1 MQTRSWF
8 ARLGRLVVRRRWR
21 IIAAWTLLLP
31 VAGIFAAQ
39 LPSRLAFGGFEV
51 PGSQSAAVERDLAE
65 RFPRQVPE
73 SAVIVVRHP
82 RLTVEKPA
90 FAAEVDGIAAR
101 LRAVPGVAAV
111 VSWRMTRSP
120 SFVSPDRHTT
130 YLVAG
135 LTGGQ
140 NESMTTAPKV
150 VVAASSAVTPGFEV
164 ATGGAAAMWER
175 FDKIG
180 KVDLERAE
188 RVSLPISLLALLL
201 AFGGLIAAGLPIMLA
216 LAALVV
222 GMGGLYFL
230 AGVTDLNIFATN
242 TASII
247 GIGVGID
254 YALFI
259 VTRFREELRRGH
271 PSAEAVP
278 RTMASAGRAIALSGA
293 TVIVALA
300 GMFLVDIQAMRSMAV
315 GAMLAVALVVLAALT
330 LLPAVLAVI
339 GPRVDHLRLPWL
351 RTMRPRRE
359 GFWHWWAMA
368 VMRRPW
374 AFLLASLVILVV
386 LSAPVAAMRLGQT
399 GAGSMPRGEEP
410 RVALERLA
418 ASFGAGVVGPIE
430 IIVDTPGGATASAN
444 LGRIRRLTELLRADT
459 AVAQVTSLGSIPPNA
474 LADGMARLDP
484 ALRPMM
490 AGLANWDR
498 GADLAR
504 VTVISRDRPE
514 SRTAEDLVGRVRD
527 RYLPAAGLA
536 GHARVGGT
544 TALDLDITAQ
554 LFRRLPLIV
563 VAVLALSFLLLA
575 CAFRS
580 LLLPLKAVAMNLL
593 SVGAA
598 LGVLVALF
606 QWGWGERLLGF
617 TSEQQPGAAHPAVS
631 VLCALRPV
639 HGLRGVP
646 PQPDAG
652 GVSAQWV
659 QRAGRRSRLGGDRS
673 HHHRGRAGHGD
684 GVRGVRGWS
693 ARLVQGDRLRPGRGG
708 AHRRHHRP
716 DRPRAG
722 RHEAH
727 GRLELVAAEGAGPLV
742 AGGPAGAGR
751 TLSART
757 GVRAEPCLTAAGVTK
772 GRVILLDDP
781 DPRGQ
786 SVGRDASGRP

>member
-1 MQTRSWF
+1 MQTRSWL
-8 ARLGRLVVRRRWR
+8 ARLGRLMVARRWWV
-21 IIAAWTLLLP
+21 IVAWTVLLP

-51 PGSQSAAVERDLAE
+51 PGSQSAVVERDLAE
-65 RFPRQVPE
+65 RFPGQVPD
-73 SAVIVVRHP
+73 SAVIVVHQP
-82 RLTVEKPA
+82 RLTVEQPA
-90 FAAEVDGIAAR
+90 FTAVVDGIAAR
-101 LRAVPGVAAV
+101 VRAVPGVAAV
-111 VSWRMTRSP
+111 QSWRVTRSP

-135 LTGGQ
+135 LSGGQ
-140 NESMTTAPKV
+140 DGSMTTAPKV
-150 VVAASSAVTPGFEV
+150 AAAAGAAVPPGFQV
-164 ATGGAAAMWER
+164 ATGGAAATWER

-216 LAALVV
+216 LAGLVV

-259 VTRFREELRRGH
+259 VTRFREELRRGY

-278 RTMASAGRAIALSGA
+278 RTMASAGRAVALSGT

-315 GAMLAVALVVLAALT
+315 GAMLTVALVVVAALT
-330 LLPAVLAVI
+330 LLPAVLAVL
-339 GPRVDHLRLPWL
+339 GPRLDHLRLP
-351 RTMRPRRE
+351 RSRAVRPRRE
-359 GFWHWWAMA
+359 GFWHRWATA

-374 AFLLASLVILVV
+374 AFLLASLAVLAV

-430 IIVDTPGGATASAN
+430 IIVDTPGGAPASAN
-444 LGRIRRLTELLRADT
+444 LDRIRRLTELLRRDP
-459 AVAQVTSLGSIPPNA
+459 AVVQVASLGSIPPEV
-474 LADGMARLDP
+474 LAGGTARLDP
-484 ALRPMM
+484 ALRAVV
-490 AGLANWDR
+490 AGLTNWDR

-536 GHARVGGT
+536 GRARVGGT
-544 TALDLDITAQ
+544 TALDVDITAQ
-554 LFRRLPLIV
+554 LARRLPLIV
-563 VAVLALSFLLLA
+563 AAVLVLSFLLLA

-593 SVGAA
+593 SVAAA
-598 LGVLVALF
+598 LGVLVAVF
-606 QWGWGERLLGF
+606 QWGWGQRLLGF
-617 TSEQQPGAAHPAVS
+617 TSEQHLGQLTPLFLFCVLFGLSMDYEVFLLSRMREECLRSGSNELGVARGLEATARTITAAALVMVTVFGAFA
-631 VLCALRPV
+631 
-639 HGLRGVP
+639 
-646 PQPDAG
+646 
-652 GVSAQWV
+652 
-659 QRAGRRSRLGGDRS
+659 AGRLVSFKEIGFGLAAAVLIDATIVRIVLVPAAMKLMGD
-673 HHHRGRAGHGD
+673 
-684 GVRGVRGWS
+684 WNWWLPS
-693 ARLVQGDRLRPGRGG
+693 ALDRWLPRVQLEPDERPLPEREP
-708 AHRRHHRP
+708 RRVP
-716 DRPRAG
+716 
-722 RHEAH
+722 
-727 GRLELVAAEGAGPLV
+727 V
-742 AGGPAGAGR
+742 
-751 TLSART
+751 
-757 GVRAEPCLTAAGVTK
+757 
-772 GRVILLDDP
+772 
-781 DPRGQ
+781 
-786 SVGRDASGRP
+786 

>member
-1 MQTRSWF
+1 VRSMQTRSWL
-8 ARLGRLVVRRRWR
+8 ARLGRQVVRRRWWV
-21 IIAAWTLLLP
+21 IAAWTILLP
-31 VAGIFAAQ
+31 LSGVVAAH
-39 LPSRLAFGGFEV
+39 LPSRLAYGGFEV

-65 RFPRQVPE
+65 RFPGQVAD
-73 SAVIVVRHP
+73 SAAIVVRHP
-82 RLTVEKPA
+82 RLTVEQPA
-90 FAAEVDGIAAR
+90 FAALVDQIAAR
-101 LRAVPGVAAV
+101 VRAVPGVAGV
-111 VSWRMTRSP
+111 QSWRVTRSA

-135 LTGGQ
+135 LSGGQ
-140 NESMTTAPKV
+140 NESMSTAPKV
-150 VVAASSAVTPGFEV
+150 AAAASGAVTPGFQV

-188 RVSLPISLLALLL
+188 RVSLPVSLLALLL
-201 AFGGLIAAGLPIMLA
+201 AFGGLVAAGLPIMLA
-216 LAALVV
+216 LAGLVV
-222 GMGGLYFL
+222 GMAGLYFL
-230 AGVTDLNIFATN
+230 AGVTDLNIFTTN

-278 RTMASAGRAIALSGA
+278 RTMASAGRAVALSGA

-330 LLPAVLAVI
+330 LLPAVLAVL
-339 GPRVDHLRLPWL
+339 GPRVD
-351 RTMRPRRE
+351 PRRLRSRIPRSRRD
-359 GFWHWWAMA
+359 GFWHRWAAA

-374 AFLLASLVILVV
+374 AFLLASLVILAV
-386 LSAPVAAMRLGQT
+386 LSAPVAALRLGQT

-430 IIVDTPGGATASAN
+430 IIVDTPGGATAPAN
-444 LGRIRRLTELLRADT
+444 LDRIRRLTEVLRADP
-459 AVAQVTSLGSIPPNA
+459 AVAQVTSLGSIPSDA
-474 LADGMARLDP
+474 LTNGVARLDP
-484 ALRPMM
+484 ALRPVV

-514 SRTAEDLVGRVRD
+514 SRTAENLVGRVRD

-536 GHARVGGT
+536 GRARVGGT
-544 TALDLDITAQ
+544 TALDIDITAQ

-563 VAVLALSFLLLA
+563 AAVLALSFVLLA

-598 LGVLVALF
+598 LGVLVAVF
-606 QWGWGERLLGF
+606 QWGWGERPLGF
-617 TSEQQPGAAHPAVS
+617 TSEQHLGQLTPLFLFCVLFGLSMDYEVFLLSRMREEYLRSGSNELGVARGLESTARTITAAALVMVTVFGAFAAGRLVSFKEIGFGLAAAVLIDATIVRVVLVPAAMKLMGAWNWWLPS
-631 VLCALRPV
+631 ALDRWLPRLQLEPDERPV
-639 HGLRGVP
+639 PEHDL
-646 PQPDAG
+646 
-652 GVSAQWV
+652 
-659 QRAGRRSRLGGDRS
+659 
-673 HHHRGRAGHGD
+673 
-684 GVRGVRGWS
+684 
-693 ARLVQGDRLRPGRGG
+693 
-708 AHRRHHRP
+708 
-716 DRPRAG
+716 
-722 RHEAH
+722 
-727 GRLELVAAEGAGPLV
+727 
-742 AGGPAGAGR
+742 
-751 TLSART
+751 
-757 GVRAEPCLTAAGVTK
+757 
-772 GRVILLDDP
+772 GRVP
-781 DPRGQ
+781 
-786 SVGRDASGRP
+786 A